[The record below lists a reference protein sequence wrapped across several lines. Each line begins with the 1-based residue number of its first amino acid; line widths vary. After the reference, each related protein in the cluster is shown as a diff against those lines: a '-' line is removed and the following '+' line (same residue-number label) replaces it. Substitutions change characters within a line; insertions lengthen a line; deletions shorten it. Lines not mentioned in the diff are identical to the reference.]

1 MKKAALLLLPLTI
14 ASCGYLGIP
23 DGDVS
28 GNILGTQPSGTIR
41 MALRGMTLSG
51 VQTPALDQGNMGT
64 LNPEKRVYAIS
75 FPNEPQDGAY
85 ELFAYVDGETGTKL
99 RHDSGEQ
106 KTGSRTFV
114 FSKNGS
120 GDKSGTDLL
129 NVKPGWTLVNG
140 LTPGKNGTPFTGID
154 LNW

>member
-1 MKKAALLLLPLTI
+1 MKKAALLLLPLAM
-14 ASCGYLGIP
+14 ASCNYLGIP

-41 MALRGMTLSG
+41 MALRGVTLSG
-51 VQTPALDQGNMGT
+51 VQTPALDQGNLGT

-75 FPNEPQDGAY
+75 FPNTPEDGAY

-99 RHDSGEQ
+99 RYDSGEQ
-106 KTGSRTFV
+106 KTSSRTFV
-114 FSKNGS
+114 YS
-120 GDKSGTDLL
+120 KSGL
-129 NVKPGWTLVNG
+129 NNKDGSDILNLKPGWTLMNG
-140 LTPGKNGTPFTGID
+140 VTPGKNGTPFTSID